1 MGNVVAQGKTH
12 TVSLPLARGSAAE
25 NVAVL
30 ARSECHNA
38 DEIDT
43 ERRTGSRRK
52 TEWDVYHERQSLQRC
67 LLHSVNNLC
76 GEQVF
81 SVQNLMP

>member
-52 TEWDVYHERQSLQRC
+52 RSGRV
-67 LLHSVNNLC
+67 
-76 GEQVF
+76 
-81 SVQNLMP
+81 P